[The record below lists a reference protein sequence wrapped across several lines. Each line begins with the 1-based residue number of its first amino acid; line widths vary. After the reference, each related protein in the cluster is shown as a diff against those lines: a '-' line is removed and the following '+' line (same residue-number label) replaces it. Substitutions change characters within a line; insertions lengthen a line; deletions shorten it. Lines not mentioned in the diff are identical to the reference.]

1 MKATATEV
9 KNRFGEFLERA
20 IREPVEVQRSGRR
33 VAVLLSADEYE
44 RLSALEDR
52 YWGEQAR
59 EAAKTAYLGS
69 QQTVEAIE
77 TLLHKPD
84 PDEQAEQ

>member
-9 KNRFGEFLERA
+9 KNRFGEYLEHA
-20 IREPVEVQRSGRR
+20 AHEPVEVQKSGRS
-33 VAVLLSADEYE
+33 VAVLLSRREYD

-59 EAAKTAYLGS
+59 EAAKSAYMGS
-69 QQTVEAIE
+69 DE
-77 TLLHKPD
+77 TLAAIARKMEMVNSED
-84 PDEQAEQ
+84 DAK